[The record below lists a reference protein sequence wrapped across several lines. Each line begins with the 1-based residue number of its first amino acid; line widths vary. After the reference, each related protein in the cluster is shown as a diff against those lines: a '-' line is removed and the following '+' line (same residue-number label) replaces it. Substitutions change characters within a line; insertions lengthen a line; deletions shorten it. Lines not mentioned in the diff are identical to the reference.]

1 MLLKIT
7 LLLTKKARQL
17 SQPLSLNS
25 SRGGVKTMGIEMLS
39 RKLLTATSVALAI
52 AASGTCAIGVG
63 NAFADDGVITI
74 NSGSIGKSIKIAK
87 GKPKTVRVTQG
98 FSELVVGDPEI
109 ANITPLTD
117 QSFYVLGHKLGTTG
131 IAMFDENKKLIGSVD
146 IEVTYDTQQLN
157 NALKQNIPDS
167 TIKATSANGQV
178 VLSGAASDKVSAEKA
193 TKIAKQFNEGN
204 EVIDS
209 VNVTSSQQVQLDV
222 RFVEVN
228 RQTITK
234 LGVKSS
240 ANFVRGI
247 DGIKTIF
254 EDGAFPQP
262 RASTGQ
268 IVGQLVAGGLSID
281 ATIDALE
288 TRGLARR
295 LAEPNLV
302 ARSGQKASFLAG
314 GEVPIPVAADN
325 GSITV
330 EYKKYGVSLE
340 FTPTVLADGLI
351 SLDIVPEVSAID
363 NSNKVAISANI
374 SVPSFI
380 VRRAE
385 TSVDLKSGQSFM
397 IAGLLETFNDINIE
411 RTPGIGKAP
420 VIGSLFSSKG
430 YQKRETDLVILIT
443 PHLVR
448 PIDPSKKIA
457 TPLDGTSAPSNVDFF
472 AGNIDEIKV
481 SDIKRGQGQAT
492 IPGAGHFLELDA
504 K

>member
-1 MLLKIT
+1 MT
-7 LLLTKKARQL
+7 YAH
-17 SQPLSLNS
+17 
-25 SRGGVKTMGIEMLS
+25 
-39 RKLLTATSVALAI
+39 
-52 AASGTCAIGVG
+52 
-63 NAFADDGVITI
+63 ADDGVITI
-74 NSGSIGKSIKIAK
+74 NAGSIGKTIKIAK
-87 GKPKTVRVTQG
+87 GKPKTIRVSQG
-98 FSELVVGDPEI
+98 FSELVVGDPEV

-117 QSFYVLGHKLGTTG
+117 QSFYILGHKLGTTG

-146 IEVTYDTQQLN
+146 VEVTYDTQQLN

-167 TIKATSANGQV
+167 TIKATTANGQV
-178 VLSGAASDKVSAEKA
+178 VLSGAANDKVSAEKA

-209 VNVTSSQQVQLDV
+209 VSVTSSQQVQLDV

-228 RQTITK
+228 RQVITK
-234 LGVKSS
+234 LGTKVG
-240 ANFVRGI
+240 ANFVHGI
-247 DGIKTIF
+247 GDIPSNLGVPT
-254 EDGAFPQP
+254 QT
-262 RASTGQ
+262 RAGVGQ
-268 IVGQLVAGGLSID
+268 VVGQLVAGGFSID

-314 GEVPIPVAADN
+314 GEFPIPVASDDGA
-325 GSITV
+325 ITI
-330 EYKKYGVSLE
+330 EFKKYGVGLE

-351 SLDIVPEVSAID
+351 SLDIAPEVSSID
-363 NSNKVAISANI
+363 QTNSYRVGDI
-374 SVPSFI
+374 SVPGFI
-380 VRRAE
+380 VRRAQ

-397 IAGLLETFNDINIE
+397 IAGLLQTFNDVNIE

-420 VIGSLFSSKG
+420 IIGNLLSSKS

-448 PIDPSKKIA
+448 PIDPSKKLA
-457 TPLDGTSAPSNVDFF
+457 TPLDGTKAPSNADLFV
-472 AGNIDEIKV
+472 GNVDEIKV
-481 SDIKRGQGQAT
+481 SDINRGQGKAAL
-492 IPGAGHFLELDA
+492 PGAGHFLELDA

>member
-1 MLLKIT
+1 
-7 LLLTKKARQL
+7 
-17 SQPLSLNS
+17 
-25 SRGGVKTMGIEMLS
+25 MGMKMLS
-39 RKLLTATSVALAI
+39 RNVLKATSFALAF
-52 AASGTCAIGVG
+52 ACAGVFAG
-63 NAFADDGVITI
+63 SVNSARADDGVITI
-74 NSGSIGKSIKIAK
+74 TAGSIGKTIKIAK
-87 GKPKTVRVTQG
+87 GKPKTIRVSQG
-98 FSELVVGDPEI
+98 FSELVVGDPEV

-146 IEVTYDTQQLN
+146 VEVTYDTQQLN
-157 NALKQNIPDS
+157 NALKLNIPDS
-167 TIKATSANGQV
+167 SIKATSANGQV

-193 TKIAKQFNEGN
+193 KKIAKQFNEGN
-204 EVIDS
+204 DVIDS

-228 RQTITK
+228 RQVITK
-234 LGVKSS
+234 LGAKIG
-240 ANFVRGI
+240 ANFVHGI
-247 DGIKTIF
+247 GDIASELGS
-254 EDGAFPQP
+254 APQV
-262 RASTGQ
+262 RAGVGQ
-268 IVGQLVAGGLSID
+268 IVGQLIAGGLSID

-314 GEVPIPVAADN
+314 GEFPIPVASSN
-325 GSITV
+325 NTITI
-330 EYKKYGVSLE
+330 EFKKYGVSLE

-351 SLDIVPEVSAID
+351 SLDIAPEVSAID
-363 NSNKVAISANI
+363 QTNSYNIGNI
-374 SVPSFI
+374 SVPGFI

-397 IAGLLETFNDINIE
+397 IAGLLQTFNDINIE

-420 VIGSLFSSKG
+420 IIGSLFSSKS
-430 YQKRETDLVILIT
+430 YQKRETDLVIIVT

-457 TPLDGTSAPSNVDFF
+457 TPLDGTKAPSNVELF

-481 SDIKRGQGQAT
+481 SDINRGEGKST
-492 IPGAGHFLELDA
+492 MPGAGHFLELDA
-504 K
+504 Q

>member
-1 MLLKIT
+1 
-7 LLLTKKARQL
+7 
-17 SQPLSLNS
+17 
-25 SRGGVKTMGIEMLS
+25 MGIKMFGRNVL
-39 RKLLTATSVALAI
+39 KATSLALTIGCAGLATLSI
-52 AASGTCAIGVG
+52 ENAAAQ
-63 NAFADDGVITI
+63 DGVVTI
-74 NSGSIGKSIKIAK
+74 NAGSIGKTIKIAK
-87 GKPKTVRVTQG
+87 GKPKTIRVSQG
-98 FSELVVGDPEI
+98 FAELVVGDPEI

-146 IEVTYDTQQLN
+146 VEVTYDTQQLN

-167 TIKATSANGQV
+167 NIQASSANGQV

-193 TKIAKQFNEGN
+193 KKIAKQFNEGN

-228 RQTITK
+228 RQVITK
-234 LGVKSS
+234 LGTKVG
-240 ANFVRGI
+240 ANFVHGI
-247 DGIKTIF
+247 GDVPSKLGV
-254 EDGAFPQP
+254 GPQV
-262 RASTGQ
+262 RAGTGQ
-268 IVGQLVAGGLSID
+268 VVGQLIAGGLSID

-314 GEVPIPVAADN
+314 GEFPIPVASDN
-325 GSITV
+325 GAISLQF
-330 EYKKYGVSLE
+330 KKYGVSLE

-351 SLDIVPEVSAID
+351 SLDIAPEVSAID
-363 NSNKVAISANI
+363 QTNSYNIGNI
-374 SVPSFI
+374 SVPGFI

-397 IAGLLETFNDINIE
+397 IAGLLQTFNDVNIE

-420 VIGSLFSSKG
+420 IIGSLFSSKS
-430 YQKRETDLVILIT
+430 YQRRETDLVIIVT

-448 PIDPSKKIA
+448 PIDPSKKVA
-457 TPLDGTSAPSNVDFF
+457 TPMDGTSAPSNVDLFVS
-472 AGNIDEIKV
+472 NIDEIKV
-481 SDIKRGQGQAT
+481 SDIKRGQGKGT
-492 IPGAGHFLELDA
+492 VPGAGHFLELDA

>member
-1 MLLKIT
+1 MLGRKILK
-7 LLLTKKARQL
+7 
-17 SQPLSLNS
+17 
-25 SRGGVKTMGIEMLS
+25 
-39 RKLLTATSVALAI
+39 ATSLALAV
-52 AASGTCAIGVG
+52 ACAGAIGVG
-63 NAFADDGVITI
+63 AMPAMADDGVITI
-74 NSGSIGKSIKIAK
+74 NAGSVGKTIKIAK
-87 GKPKTVRVTQG
+87 GKPKTIRVTQG
-98 FSELVVGDPEI
+98 FSELVVGDPEV

-167 TIKATSANGQV
+167 NIKATSANGQV
-178 VLSGAASDKVSAEKA
+178 ILSGAANDKVSAEKA
-193 TKIAKQFNEGN
+193 KSIAKQFNEGN

-222 RFVEVN
+222 RFIEMN
-228 RQTITK
+228 RQTVTN
-234 LGVKSS
+234 LGIKGGV
-240 ANFVRGI
+240 NFVKGI
-247 DGIKTIF
+247 GGATAAFAEGSDIF
-254 EDGAFPQP
+254 KQAKAG
-262 RASTGQ
+262 TGQ
-268 IVGQLVAGGLSID
+268 VVGQLLAGGLSID

-314 GEVPIPVAADN
+314 GEFPIPVSSDN
-325 GSITV
+325 GKVTV
-330 EYKKYGVSLE
+330 EFKKYGVSLE

-351 SLDIVPEVSAID
+351 SLDITPEVSAID
-363 NSNKVAISANI
+363 KSNSYNIGDISI
-374 SVPSFI
+374 PGFI

-397 IAGLLETFNDINIE
+397 IAGLLQTFNDVNIE

-420 VIGSLFSSKG
+420 IIGSLFSSKS
-430 YQKRETDLVILIT
+430 YQKRETDLVIIVT

-457 TPLDGTSAPSNVDFF
+457 TPLDSTSAPSNVELF

-481 SDIKRGQGQAT
+481 SDINRGQGKGT
-492 IPGAGHFLELDA
+492 VPGAGHFLELNA
-504 K
+504 Q

>member
-1 MLLKIT
+1 MGNKM
-7 LLLTKKARQL
+7 Q
-17 SQPLSLNS
+17 S
-25 SRGGVKTMGIEMLS
+25 SRVLKRS
-39 RKLLTATSVALAI
+39 SFALAI
-52 AASGTCAIGVG
+52 TCASILGFGATMVR
-63 NAFADDGVITI
+63 ADDGVITL
-74 NSGSIGKSIKIAK
+74 NASSIGKTIKIAK
-87 GKPKTVRVTQG
+87 GKPKTIRVSQG
-98 FSELVVGDPEI
+98 FSELVVGDPEV

-131 IAMFDENKKLIGSVD
+131 IAMFDENKKLIGSIDV
-146 IEVTYDTQQLN
+146 EVTYDTQQLN
-157 NALKQNIPDS
+157 TALKQNIPDS
-167 TIKATSANGQV
+167 SIKATSANGQV
-178 VLSGAASDKVSAEKA
+178 VLSGAAVDKVSAEKA
-193 TKIAKQFNEGN
+193 KKIAKQFNEGN
-204 EVIDS
+204 DVIDS

-222 RFVEVN
+222 RFIEVN

-234 LGVKSS
+234 LGIKGGV
-240 ANFVRGI
+240 NFVKGI
-247 DGIKTIF
+247 NGVNAIF
-254 EDGAFPQP
+254 EDGAFPQS
-262 RASTGQ
+262 RAGTGQ

-314 GEVPIPVAADN
+314 GEVPIPMSGDN
-325 GSITV
+325 GAITV
-330 EYKKYGVSLE
+330 AYKKYGVSLE

-351 SLDIVPEVSAID
+351 SLDIAPEVSAID
-363 NSNKVAISANI
+363 NSNKVAVSKDI
-374 SVPSFI
+374 SVPGFI

-420 VIGSLFSSKG
+420 VIGSLFSSKS
-430 YQKRETDLVILIT
+430 YQKRETDLVIIVT

-457 TPLDGTSAPSNVDFF
+457 TPLDSTSAPSNVELF
-472 AGNIDEIKV
+472 AGNVDEIKV
-481 SDIKRGQGQAT
+481 SDIKRGQGKSA
-492 IPGAGHFLELDA
+492 IPGAGHFLALDE

>member
-1 MLLKIT
+1 
-7 LLLTKKARQL
+7 
-17 SQPLSLNS
+17 
-25 SRGGVKTMGIEMLS
+25 MGIKMLG
-39 RKLLTATSVALAI
+39 RNVLKATSLALAL
-52 AASGTCAIGVG
+52 ATAGLGALPVIGA
-63 NAFADDGVITI
+63 NADDGVIMI
-74 NSGSIGKSIKIAK
+74 NAGSIGKTIKIAK
-87 GKPKTVRVTQG
+87 GKPKTIRVSQG
-98 FSELVVGDPEI
+98 YSELVVGDPDI

-146 IEVTYDTQQLN
+146 VEVTYDTQQLN
-157 NALKQNIPDS
+157 TALKQNIPDS

-193 TKIAKQFNEGN
+193 KTIAKQFNEGN

-234 LGVKSS
+234 LGTKFG
-240 ANFVRGI
+240 ANFVHGI
-247 DGIKTIF
+247 GDISSTLGK
-254 EDGAFPQP
+254 APQV
-262 RASTGQ
+262 RAGTGQ
-268 IVGQLVAGGLSID
+268 IVGQLIAGGLSID

-314 GEVPIPVAADN
+314 GEFPIPVASDN
-325 GSITV
+325 GAITI
-330 EYKKYGVSLE
+330 EFKKYGVSLE
-340 FTPTVLADGLI
+340 FTPTVLSDGLI
-351 SLDIVPEVSAID
+351 GLDITPEVSAID
-363 NSNKVAISANI
+363 QTNSYNIGNI
-374 SVPSFI
+374 SVPGFI
-380 VRRAE
+380 VRRAQ

-397 IAGLLETFNDINIE
+397 IAGLLQTFNDINIE

-420 VIGSLFSSKG
+420 IIGNLLSSKS
-430 YQKRETDLVILIT
+430 YQKRETDLVIIVT

-448 PIDPSKKIA
+448 PIDPSKNVA
-457 TPLDGTSAPSNVDFF
+457 TPLDGTSAPSNVELF

-481 SDIKRGQGQAT
+481 SDIKRGQGKGN
-492 IPGAGHFLELDA
+492 IPGAGHFLELNS